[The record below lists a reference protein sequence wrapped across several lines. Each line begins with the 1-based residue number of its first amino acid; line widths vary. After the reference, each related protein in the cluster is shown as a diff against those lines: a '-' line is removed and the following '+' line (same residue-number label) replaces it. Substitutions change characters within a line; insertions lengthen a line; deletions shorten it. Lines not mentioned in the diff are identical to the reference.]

1 MKNYKTTLYASYI
14 GYIIQ
19 AIVINFAPLLF
30 VTFRNTYG
38 LTLSNISALIMI
50 NFAAQLAMDF
60 LSSWYIDKLG
70 YRKCALLAHV
80 SAFFGIGL
88 MAFLPD
94 MINPFIGLS
103 VCMVL
108 SGMGGGLIEVIIS
121 PIVEALPT
129 KSKSAAMSLLHSFYS
144 WGQLLTVLVATA
156 FFAVYKIENW
166 RVLAYIFAAV
176 PFINGILF
184 AFVPIKTLEA
194 ENESVSNM
202 SSLIKNKSFWLFLGA
217 MVCGGAAEQAVIQWV
232 SAFAESG
239 LKVSK
244 TVGDLLGPALFAL
257 LMGISRTFYARFR
270 ERLKL
275 MKYMKISAW
284 MLLAAYL
291 ITVFSPFP
299 ALSLVGCAL
308 CGLAVG
314 ICWPGMLSLSS
325 RKIKGGAAM
334 FALLAF
340 FGDIGCITGPGITG
354 LVSDTV
360 GGNLRAGFL
369 AAAVFPLTLIILLY
383 LIDKKEK
390 KS

>member
-1 MKNYKTTLYASYI
+1 MTLYASYI

-70 YRKCALLAHV
+70 YRKCALLAHA
-80 SAFFGIGL
+80 SAFFGIGF
-88 MAFLPD
+88 MAVLPD
-94 MINPFIGLS
+94 MINPFLGLV

-144 WGQLLTVLVATA
+144 WGQLLTVLAATA
-156 FFAVYKIENW
+156 FFAVFKIESW
-166 RVLAYIFAAV
+166 RLLAYIFAAV
-176 PFINGILF
+176 PLINGILF

-194 ENESVSNM
+194 ENESLSNM
-202 SSLIKNKSFWLFLGA
+202 SSLIKNKGFWLFLGA
-217 MVCGGAAEQAVIQWV
+217 MVCGGAAEQAVIQWASV
-232 SAFAESG
+232 FAESG
-239 LKVSK
+239 LNVSK
-244 TVGDLLGPALFAL
+244 AAGDLLGPAMFAL
-257 LMGISRTFYARFR
+257 LMGISRTFYALFR

-284 MLLAAYL
+284 MLLASYL
-291 ITVFSPFP
+291 VTVFSPFP
-299 ALSLVGCAL
+299 VLSLAGCAL
-308 CGLAVG
+308 CGLSVG

-354 LVSDTV
+354 FVSDAV
-360 GGNLRAGFL
+360 GGNLKAGFF
-369 AAAVFPLTLIILLY
+369 AAAVFPLALIILLKVMEKR
-383 LIDKKEK
+383 DKI
-390 KS
+390 S